1 METSKQKILR
11 RIVATLKLRQQLLI
25 SQIELENYIKENHT
39 SDCEL
44 MTEMLECIHKIEN
57 SKQVLRDEADQNN
70 SWDELWKRFE

>member
-1 METSKQKILR
+1 METSKQKRLR
-11 RIVATLKLRQQLLI
+11 RLVATLKLRQQLLI

-39 SDCEL
+39 ADCEL